1 MSNIFRQPD
10 DLVEVVKEVTEA
22 AERSRSDTVY
32 SSDRQVIFYK
42 DPETGKRHKRK
53 VHKQIRLD
61 KVGQEDSDINN
72 DGTVDATD
80 RYLKKRRKAISKA
93 IGKQHHRKKK
103 HVKESEEYLNLKCM
117 CGPDCPCGGACGPNC
132 HCAGCSSV
140 SEEMQRVEKRSLRKA
155 TITRGKDGRPK
166 WNFQAKRNKTV
177 SENKNKKLKGD
188 KEVALKDGDKVVI
201 NPQVDKN
208 ETPVTFTEKNEINE
222 LNKSTYASYRDK
234 ASKDIDKR
242 FADVAKTGPTSANEK
257 DRDKLTKRLRGYAV
271 ATRKANESVD
281 IEEAVGT
288 EVNHPTRGTGKI
300 TGWDRSDGSVTV
312 SYGMGKY
319 GRKTVRH
326 NKHEV
331 ATLAKNFP
339 KSWGRASKTSVSEAR
354 GEDSKGHYRSTES
367 GAGMT
372 QKGVEAHRRAN
383 PGSKLKTAV
392 TGKVKPGSKAAKR
405 RKSFCA
411 RMSGMK
417 GPMKDEKGRPTR
429 KAMSLRR
436 WKC

>member
-10 DLVEVVKEVTEA
+10 DLVETVKEVTEA

-32 SSDRQVIFYK
+32 SADRQVIFYK
-42 DPETGKRHKRK
+42 DPETGKRHRRK

-80 RYLKKRRKAISKA
+80 RYLRKRRKAISRA
-93 IGKQHHRKKK
+93 IGKQHHHKKK

-117 CGPDCPCGGACGPNC
+117 CGPDCPCGGACGPDC
-132 HCAGCSSV
+132 HCAGCASV
-140 SEEMQRVEKRSLRKA
+140 SEEMQRVEKRALRTA
-155 TITRGKDGRPK
+155 TVTRGRDGRPK

-177 SENKNKKLKGD
+177 SENKHKKLKGD

-201 NPQVDKN
+201 NPRVDKN
-208 ETPVTFTEKNEINE
+208 ETPVTFTEQRKGLWHNIRAKRARGQRPAKPGEKGYPKN
-222 LNKSTYASYRDK
+222 L
-234 ASKDIDKR
+234 
-242 FADVAKTGPTSANEK
+242 
-257 DRDKLTKRLRGYAV
+257 
-271 ATRKANESVD
+271 
-281 IEEAVGT
+281 EAVR
-288 EVNHPTRGTGKI
+288 EP
-300 TGWDRSDGSVTV
+300 
-312 SYGMGKY
+312 
-319 GRKTVRH
+319 
-326 NKHEV
+326 
-331 ATLAKNFP
+331 
-339 KSWGRASKTSVSEAR
+339 R
-354 GEDSKGHYRSTES
+354 GEHSKGHYRSTES

-383 PGSKLKTAV
+383 PGSKLSTAV
-392 TGKVKPGSKAAKR
+392 TGKVKPGSKAANR